1 MFDFI
6 RTHKKIMQILLII
19 LIFPSFV
26 LFGIDGYK
34 RFNDKGESVAIVDGV
49 EITKEEWD
57 QAHKMEVER
66 MRASMPNVDISMFD
80 TPAMRYGVLERMVQS
95 KVLESSVKN
104 LNLRISDQR
113 VAQSISELEPLAAI
127 KNPNG
132 SLDIE
137 RYKQLLAAQ
146 GMSPEVFEARMRS
159 DLAVRQVVNGVTQSS
174 VTFPSQFQVPL
185 NAFSQQREVQVAIF
199 SASDYLDKAKPTED
213 EIQAFYKAH
222 AEDYKSIETADIE
235 YVVLNL
241 EAVEKTISV
250 SESDLKTYFD
260 QNQASLSSKE
270 ERRASHILINAGKDA
285 SAADK
290 AKAKEKAQALLKI
303 LRQKPDQFAELAKK
317 NSQDAGSAPKGGD
330 LDFFSKGSMVKPFE
344 DVAFNLKKG
353 EISDLVETDFG
364 FHIIRLTDVK
374 TPNAANFNQI
384 KTSLEA
390 DLRKDLARK
399 KFAEAAEQFSNLV
412 YEQSDSFKPVAQKL
426 KLDVL
431 KADGVTRELNGGG
444 KVVWGDPK
452 LLQRIFSAESIEKKR
467 NTEAVETAPNQL
479 VAARITQYRPSVVL
493 ALDDVKN
500 LVVQALLAQKALEL
514 AKKDGET
521 KLQLWRSKP
530 ESAQWQV
537 PVVIS
542 REQTQKLPNNL
553 VELAM
558 RLDAQK
564 LPQIEG
570 IDLGAK
576 GYGILKVN
584 KLIDLKSE
592 NPSPQSSERFIK
604 AWATAENLAYFT
616 LLKNRLKVSIKPS
629 VPTDTRILK

>member
-34 RFNDKGESVAIVDGV
+34 RFNNKGETVAIVDGV
-49 EITKEEWD
+49 EISKDEWD
-57 QAHKMEVER
+57 QAHKVEVER
-66 MRASMPNVDISMFD
+66 MRASMPNVDVGMFD

-95 KVLESSVKN
+95 KVLESSVKD
-104 LNLRISDQR
+104 LNLRVSDQR
-113 VAQSISELEPLAAI
+113 VAQAISELEPLAAI

-146 GMSPEVFEARMRS
+146 GMTPEMFEARMRA
-159 DLAVRQVVNGVTQSS
+159 DIAVRQVVNGVTQSS
-174 VTFPSQFQVPL
+174 VTFPLQFQVPL

-199 SASDYLDKAKPTED
+199 SASDYLDKAKPSEE

-250 SESDLKTYFD
+250 SDSDLKTYFD
-260 QNQASLSSKE
+260 QNQANLSSKE

-285 SAADK
+285 STADK
-290 AKAKEKAQALLKI
+290 AKAKEKAQALLDS

-330 LDFFSKGSMVKPFE
+330 LEFFSKGAMVKPFE
-344 DVAFNLKKG
+344 DVVFNLKKG

-364 FHIIRLTDVK
+364 FHIIRLTDIK
-374 TPNAANFNQI
+374 TAAPSQFNQV
-384 KTSLEA
+384 KASLEA
-390 DLRKDLARK
+390 DLKKELARK
-399 KFAEAAEQFSNLV
+399 KFAEMAEQFSNLV
-412 YEQSDSFKPVAQKL
+412 YEQSDSFKPVVQKL
-426 KLDVL
+426 KLEVHQ
-431 KADGVTRELNGGG
+431 AEGVTREINAGG

-479 VAARITQYRPSVVL
+479 VAARIMQYRPSVVL
-493 ALDDVKN
+493 GLEEVKN
-500 LVVQALLAQKALEL
+500 LVVQALLSQKALEL

-570 IDLGAK
+570 IDLGPK

-584 KLIDLKSE
+584 KLLDSKSE
-592 NPSPQSSERFIK
+592 KPSAESSERFVK
-604 AWATAENLAYFT
+604 AWATAENLAYFS
-616 LLKNRLKVSIKPS
+616 LLKNRLKVSLKPS
-629 VPTDTRILK
+629 PPADNRIMK

>member
-34 RFNDKGESVAIVDGV
+34 RFNNKGEAAAVVDGV
-49 EITKEEWD
+49 EISQEEWD
-57 QAHKMEVER
+57 QAHKAEVER
-66 MRASMPNVDISMFD
+66 MRASMPNVDVGIFD

-95 KVLESSVKN
+95 RVLESSVKN
-104 LNLRISDQR
+104 LNLKISDQR
-113 VAQSISELEPLAAI
+113 VAQAISDLEPLAAI

-146 GMSPEVFEARMRS
+146 GMTPEIFETRMRA
-159 DLAVRQVVNGVTQSS
+159 DIAVRQVVNGVTQSS

-185 NAFSQQREVQVAIF
+185 NAFAQQREVQVAIF
-199 SASDYLDKAKPTED
+199 SASDYLDKAKPSE
-213 EIQAFYKAH
+213 EEVQAFYKAH

-241 EAVEKTISV
+241 DAVEKTIAV
-250 SESDLKTYFD
+250 SESDLKAYFD
-260 QNQASLSSKE
+260 QNQANLNAKE
-270 ERRASHILINAGKDA
+270 ERRASHILITVGKDA
-285 SAADK
+285 GNADK
-290 AKAKEKAQALLKI
+290 SKAKEKAQALLDM
-303 LRQKPDQFAELAKK
+303 LRKNPNQFAEVAKK

-344 DVAFNLKKG
+344 DAAFHLTKG

-364 FHIIRLTDVK
+364 FHIIRLTDIK
-374 TPNAANFNQI
+374 TPGAANFNQM
-384 KTSLEA
+384 KASLEV
-390 DLRKDLARK
+390 DLKKDLARK
-399 KFAEAAEQFSNLV
+399 KFAEIAEQFSNLV

-431 KADGVTRELNGGG
+431 RAEGVTREINAGG

-452 LLQRIFSAESIEKKR
+452 LLQRIFSTESIEKKR

-479 VAARITQYRPSVVL
+479 VAARITQYRPSVIL
-493 ALDDVKN
+493 ALEDVKN
-500 LVVQALLAQKALEL
+500 LVVQALLTQKALEL
-514 AKKDGET
+514 AKKDGEA

-553 VELAM
+553 IELAL
-558 RLDAQK
+558 RLDSQK
-564 LPQIEG
+564 LPLIEG
-570 IDLGAK
+570 VDLGPK

-584 KLIDLKSE
+584 KLIASKSE
-592 NPSPQSSERFIK
+592 KPSPESSERFIK
-604 AWATAENLAYFT
+604 AWATAENLAYFS
-616 LLKNRLKVSIKPS
+616 LLKNRMKVSVKPS
-629 VPTDTRILK
+629 PPTDNRIMK